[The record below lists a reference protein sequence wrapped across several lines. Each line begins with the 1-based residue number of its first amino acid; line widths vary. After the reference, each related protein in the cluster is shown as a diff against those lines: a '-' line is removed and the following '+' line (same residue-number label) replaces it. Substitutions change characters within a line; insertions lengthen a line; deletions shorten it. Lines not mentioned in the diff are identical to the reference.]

1 MSNAQYTAR
10 TKQIQLQQM
19 NVTKPQTQTTISSSV
34 LVTKIITSNKFD
46 EQTTEEKYAADT

>member
-10 TKQIQLQQM
+10 IKQIQLQQM

-34 LVTKIITSNKFD
+34 LVTTIITSNKFD